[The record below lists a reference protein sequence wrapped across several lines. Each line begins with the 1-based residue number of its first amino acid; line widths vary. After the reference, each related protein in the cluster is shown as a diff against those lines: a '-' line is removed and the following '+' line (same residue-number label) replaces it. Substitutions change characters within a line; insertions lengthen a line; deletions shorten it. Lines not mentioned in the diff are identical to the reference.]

1 MTPEAEIPDSRLRIA
16 LTLAYFFE
24 RLAFCGFQSGK
35 PPFRR
40 NGVMGMVMKTA
51 SMAAAGLLA
60 LAGEAAPAAAVPQI
74 PVRVVVVTT
83 FENGPDSGPNSI
95 GELDRWV
102 TNLPLPETI
111 DFPQGYH
118 HLRYNADKMVLGIE
132 TGQGPVHAA
141 SSITALGN
149 DPRFDLSHAYWVVAA
164 IAGVDPN
171 RASVGSAAWA
181 KYVVDGDLAYEIDA
195 REIPSD
201 WSTGYVPLNRY
212 EPYQLPVPDVNSI
225 NGEQVFTL
233 NASPVEWAFKLTSV
247 VTLPDDANLQSVRA
261 TYPSYPN
268 ALKPPFVLIGDT
280 LSAGTFWSGNLL
292 NAWAEKWVDYWT
304 KGKAVFTTSAEEDA
318 GILQALT
325 FLAQAGKADLK
336 RVLVL
341 RTASDYTVAPQGQ
354 TAAAFLRGEATTSG
368 LSGFIESLNAAY
380 LVGSPV
386 VNEITEHWSRYEDH
400 AP

>member
-1 MTPEAEIPDSRLRIA
+1 MTPVAEITDSRLRIA

-225 NGEQVFTL
+225 NGEQVFAL
-233 NASPVEWAFKLTSV
+233 SNAGHQTPQDLADYLARWTE
-247 VTLPDDANLQSVRA
+247 
-261 TYPSYPN
+261 PN
-268 ALKPPFVLIGDT
+268 PG
-280 LSAGTFWSGNLL
+280 
-292 NAWAEKWVDYWT
+292 
-304 KGKAVFTTSAEEDA
+304 
-318 GILQALT
+318 
-325 FLAQAGKADLK
+325 
-336 RVLVL
+336 
-341 RTASDYTVAPQGQ
+341 
-354 TAAAFLRGEATTSG
+354 
-368 LSGFIESLNAAY
+368 
-380 LVGSPV
+380 
-386 VNEITEHWSRYEDH
+386 
-400 AP
+400 